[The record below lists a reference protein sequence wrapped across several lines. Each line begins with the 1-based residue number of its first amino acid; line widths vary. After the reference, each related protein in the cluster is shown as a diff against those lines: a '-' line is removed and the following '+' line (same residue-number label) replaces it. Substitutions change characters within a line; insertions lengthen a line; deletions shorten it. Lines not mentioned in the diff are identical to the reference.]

1 MTDDK
6 LPLTAHLEEL
16 RKRITFVL
24 IAMGIGFG
32 ISYFFSKEL
41 FDILMIPLVE
51 ALPPDTTLIFT
62 GVTEAFITYLK
73 VALVSGVFLSTPVIL
88 YQLWAFLAPGL
99 YDNEKKGFFPIIL
112 FSTFFFVGGALFGY
126 FVIFPFGFQYF
137 LGFATDFIKPMP
149 SVKEYFSFSIKLLFA
164 FGVVFEL
171 PLFILF
177 LSRLGIVTY
186 KQLRSFR
193 KYAILLIFAVAAV
206 ITPPDVL
213 SQIMLGLPMIVLYEV
228 GIIVAKLF
236 GKKKKEVDNEDTEES
251 EKGDD

>member
-1 MTDDK
+1 MTDKK

-16 RKRITFVL
+16 RKKIKIIL
-24 IAMGIGFG
+24 IAVGIGFG
-32 ISYFFSKEL
+32 ISYYFSKEL
-41 FDILMIPLVE
+41 FNILMIPLVE
-51 ALPPDTTLIFT
+51 ALPPESTLIFT
-62 GVTEAFITYLK
+62 GVAEAFITYLK
-73 VALVSGVFLSTPVIL
+73 VALVSGIFLATPVIL
-88 YQLWAFLAPGL
+88 HQLWVFLAPGL
-99 YDNEKKGFFPIIL
+99 YDNEKKSFFPIII

-126 FVIFPFGFQYF
+126 FVIFPFGFRYF

-149 SVKEYFSFSIKLLFA
+149 AVKEYFAFSVKLLFA

-177 LSRLGIVTY
+177 LSKLGIVTY

-236 GKKKKEVDNEDTEES
+236 GKKIKEVDNEKIEETEKS
-251 EKGDD
+251 D

>member
-1 MTDDK
+1 MTDEK

-24 IAMGIGFG
+24 IAMGLGFG

-99 YDNEKKGFFPIIL
+99 HANEKKSFFPIIL

>member
-1 MTDDK
+1 MTDEK

-16 RKRITFVL
+16 RKRITIIL
-24 IAMGIGFG
+24 IAVGIGFG

-51 ALPPDTTLIFT
+51 ALPPDTSLIFT
-62 GVTEAFITYLK
+62 GVAEAFITYLK
-73 VALVSGVFLSTPVIL
+73 VALVSGIFLSTPVIL

-99 YDNEKKGFFPIIL
+99 HEKEKKSFFPIIF

-126 FVIFPFGFQYF
+126 FLIFPFGFQYF

-149 SVKEYFSFSIKLLFA
+149 AVKEYFSFSVKLLFA

-177 LSRLGIVTY
+177 LSKLGIVNY

-193 KYAILLIFAVAAV
+193 KYAVLLIFATAAV

-236 GKKKKEVDNEDTEES
+236 GKKIKEVDIEEAEETDES
-251 EKGDD
+251 D

>member
-1 MTDDK
+1 MTDEK

-41 FDILMIPLVE
+41 FDILMIPLIE

-73 VALVSGVFLSTPVIL
+73 VALVSGIFLSTPVIL

-99 YDNEKKGFFPIIL
+99 YDNEKKSFFPIIL

-236 GKKKKEVDNEDTEES
+236 GKKIKDVDNENT
-251 EKGDD
+251 